1 MAFSLLTL
9 DQLTR
14 QLGGVSARGNLRVG
28 GWVLRGDATCGLS
41 ASQGAE
47 PSVMWGEDVLAGM
60 KWGVSAPQAVS
71 EVTAPANC
79 RRNLQRKLT

>member
-1 MAFSLLTL
+1 MTFSLLTL

-41 ASQGAE
+41 TSQGAE

-60 KWGVSAPQAVS
+60 KWGVSATRRQA
-71 EVTAPANC
+71 
-79 RRNLQRKLT
+79 K